1 MKILIIN
8 GPNLNLLGKRD
19 KKHYGSLTL
28 AEIKKLLLLEAQKL
42 KCQLKFFQ
50 SNHEGRLIDF
60 IQQESSRAQGILINP
75 GGLTHTSV
83 SLLDALLDS
92 NLPIVEVHLSNISK
106 REKFR
111 KVMITSQA
119 AKKIFQGEKEKSYLK
134 GLKFLI
140 EKIKNEK

>member
-28 AEIKKLLLLEAQKL
+28 KQIESLLQKEAKKL
-42 KCQLKFFQ
+42 KCQVKFFQ
-50 SNHEGRLIDF
+50 SNHEGELIDF
-60 IQQESSRAQGILINP
+60 IQQESGKTRGILINP
-75 GGLTHTSV
+75 GGLTHYSV

-92 NLPIVEVHLSNISK
+92 GLPVVEVHLSAINK

-111 KVMITSQA
+111 RVSVTGKA
-119 AKKIFQGEKEKSYLK
+119 AKRVISGKKEKGYVE
-134 GLKFLI
+134 GLKLLC
-140 EKIKNEK
+140 KNM